1 MKINEPIA
9 IVGMGGVFPKASTV
23 RDFWKNILERVDCIE
38 DITTRDELSYW
49 RPEDYLGP
57 QPFKNNKTYARK
69 AGFVPKIEFDA
80 SRFGIPPKS
89 LEALSSTQLYA
100 LYVADQTLTDARLT
114 IEETT
119 PEQRARVS
127 VILGVGGV
135 GNTGVEI
142 AKRAAIPDW
151 ARVLRQ
157 SGLPEEA
164 VQAILSELSAL
175 YAEWQESTFPGY
187 LSNVVTGR
195 IANRFDLGGSNFT
208 VDAACAASLAAL
220 KVSVGELLDG
230 SCDAVLTG
238 GVNIEN
244 SIVSFLSFSRLGALS
259 RQEECHPFGVKADGL
274 VIGDCGAMLVLKR
287 LSDAERD
294 GDRIYALIRGI
305 GSSSDGRAKSIY
317 APRFEG
323 QVKAVERAYA
333 DSGISPAEISYVEAH
348 GTGTPVGDPIELQSL
363 SGVFD
368 RYEIRRQS
376 VPLSS
381 VKSQVGHAR
390 IAAGVASTIKVAL
403 ALHHKVLP
411 PMIHAD
417 APIPQLKDSAFYLNP
432 TSRPWIRGSEST
444 SRKAAINSF
453 GFGGTNFHVIL
464 EEYDR
469 QNGPYRLGPAPIS
482 LFLHA
487 PTREALIQ
495 EAQRI
500 HAESSSAEGENVIRA
515 YVATIDQQEILPD
528 HPRLACV
535 APDLA
540 ALRDNLSEAI
550 DYLTSH
556 TNTDQWESPRG
567 TYFRARSLENG
578 GKTVALFSGQGAQYP
593 NMGLELAL
601 NFPEFQEVLAQFD
614 SERQRQGLNAISD
627 VLYPVSVSA
636 QEQITLQREALTATV
651 NAQPALGAVSWGMYL
666 LLTRAGFKADFA
678 VGHSY
683 GELPALGCGGAFSQ
697 ADFVR
702 LSVARGKLMSRQL
715 ESGAAAAG
723 KMLAVKAPSSE
734 VDRILA
740 EAGHEGLYLTNHN
753 SALQTVV
760 AGRSELVDRF
770 QSELQSRGIAAIAIP
785 VSGAFHTPDFE
796 AARTEFQ
803 AEIDQTTFQPL
814 KLPVLSNA
822 TGKPYVDSSST
833 NQSLLGQQM
842 VVPVLFRQSIER
854 AFEEGARLFVE
865 IGCGS
870 ILSDFVRDTLAG
882 KEYFSVALHPKKG
895 LPADLQYWNGLAKL
909 KVFGLPVSIVDPYF
923 EPSRAPRVGNGK
935 SLNFTLDGG
944 LYLSAKNR
952 RARERALNEP
962 KPLPP
967 GLSTNSSGVQLQSP
981 SDEVAPAFDPNP
993 SDSSLLP
1000 MQTTPT
1006 NELSH
1011 LHSKFI
1017 ECQSEFL
1024 KLVASKLDAYAAAS
1038 QRSNG
1043 HQSPDLAAISYQ
1055 ETLAMLDRAQTAFHQ
1070 THREYLNSQN
1080 EIERLIDPEQPVRPV
1095 DWQNRAPVL
1104 PVRPQTRGESSGNG
1118 GNGHP
1123 SGIGGNGH
1131 PSGNGDPVR
1140 TLRTSRLDESAA
1152 RPAAPVQVD
1161 DSKPVLE
1168 SKSIVKVGRETITTK
1183 LIQVVSETTGYAK
1196 ESINLAMDLE
1206 SDLGVDSI
1214 MKVEIL
1220 AGLSKD
1226 FPEIKL
1232 EQLDVSMPIRTLDDI
1247 VEALSS
1253 LVQQPAGSVAAPT
1266 SPTRSNELTT
1276 SNQLASNSS
1285 AVEQRTAFD
1294 LEQLKEAILE
1304 VVLET
1309 GYPKEMIGLD
1319 MDLEADLGL
1328 DSIRKLEILAKIQ
1341 EFITVPDVNYA
1352 AVTNIRTIN
1361 QILEF
1366 AKSLESAATPAAVQK
1381 PESNPITR
1389 FRATLKRAPVIERGF
1404 RNITGQ
1410 WAIVCQD
1417 PADPFAEQ
1425 ILQQLT
1431 EGGQTAVRLSLGELN
1446 TGLDQAG
1453 QIGGIVI
1460 LAPKPSV
1467 LSAPIDGFREA
1478 DYAFL
1483 KAVFAL
1489 AAKWN
1494 KPEDGLFISVSR
1506 LGGTLGLS
1514 HENSLSFM
1522 PAGLSGLTKSLSRE
1536 WPGIYCR
1543 HIDLDP
1549 EMSESEAA
1557 SAVLEEAFDA
1567 DPNLAEVG
1575 RTRRGQRWRIDLQPE
1590 PISDV
1595 GSLESA
1601 DSKDEL
1607 LLVTGGARG
1616 ITAECIVGLSSKF
1629 AGKVVLLGRTALD
1642 TKEPAWANGEQSSE
1656 QLHERA
1662 LGFLAQ
1668 NHPNPTPIQAKR
1680 LVGELISRRQARE
1693 TLDRIRANG
1702 VECAYYAVDV
1712 TDSNSMAEVLRNV
1725 QQQYG
1730 PVTSI
1735 VHGAGNIA
1743 DKRIGQKVE
1752 KDFAAVVDTKVKGL
1766 ENVLRHVDLTKLR
1779 RMLLFS
1785 SISSVFGNAGQT
1797 DYALANEVLN
1807 KFAVSFSL
1815 LHPEVKTV
1823 AICWGPWDSGM
1834 MNETLKRLYEARGIK
1849 LISQSVGTD
1858 FFIREFLEKNTE
1870 AGQIVISGQMPLEIG
1885 KAKPMLAVAS

>member
-23 RDFWKNILERVDCIE
+23 REFWKNILERVDCIE
-38 DITTRDELSYW
+38 DISTRDQLSYW
-49 RPEDYLGP
+49 RPEDYLDP
-57 QPFKNNKTYARK
+57 QPLKNNKTYARK

-80 SRFGIPPKS
+80 ARFGIPPKS
-89 LEALSSTQLYA
+89 LEALSTTQLYA
-100 LYVADQTLTDARLT
+100 LYVAEQTLTDARLT

-127 VILGVGGV
+127 VILGVGGM

-142 AKRAAIPDW
+142 SRRASVPDW

-157 SGLPEEA
+157 FAIPEEA
-164 VQAILSELSAL
+164 VEAIMSQLSAL
-175 YAEWQESTFPGY
+175 YAEWQESTFPGF
-187 LSNVVTGR
+187 LSNVVAGR
-195 IANRFDLGGSNFT
+195 IASRFDFGGSNFT
-208 VDAACAASLAAL
+208 VDAACAASLAAI
-220 KVSVGELLDG
+220 KMGVGELLDG

-244 SIVSFLSFSRLGALS
+244 SVVSFLSFTRLGALS
-259 RQEECHPFGVKADGL
+259 RQEECHPFGVKADGM
-274 VIGDCGAMLVLKR
+274 VFGDCGGMLVLKR
-287 LSDAERD
+287 LSDAERA

-317 APRFEG
+317 SPRFET
-323 QVKAVERAYA
+323 QVWALERAYA
-333 DSGISPAEISYVEAH
+333 DCGISPAEISYVEAH
-348 GTGTPVGDPIELQSL
+348 GTGTPVGDPVELQSL
-363 SGVFD
+363 SAVFD
-368 RYEIRRQS
+368 RYDIRRQS
-376 VPLSS
+376 VALSS
-381 VKSQVGHAR
+381 VKSQIGHAR
-390 IAAGVASTIKVAL
+390 IAAGAASAIKVAL

-411 PMIHAD
+411 AMIHAD
-417 APIPQLKDSAFYLNP
+417 SPIPQLKDSAFYLNP
-432 TSRPWIRGSEST
+432 TPRPWIRGNEST

-453 GFGGTNFHVIL
+453 GFGGTNFHMIF

-469 QNGPYRLGPAPIS
+469 ENGPYRLGPAPIS

-495 EAQRI
+495 EARRL
-500 HAESSSAEGENVIRA
+500 HAEAGGAEGEDVIRA
-515 YVATIDQQEILPD
+515 YVATVEQQETVPD
-528 HPRLACV
+528 HPRLACA

-540 ALRDNLSEAI
+540 TFRDNLFEAI
-550 DYLTSH
+550 EYLTSH

-601 NFPEFQEVLAQFD
+601 NFPEFQEALTQFD
-614 SERQRQGLNAISD
+614 DERQRQGLDVISD
-627 VLYPVSVSA
+627 VLYPVSVSS
-636 QEQITLQREALTATV
+636 QEQVALQREALTATV
-651 NAQPALGAVSWGMYL
+651 NAQPALGAVSWGIYQ

-683 GELPALGCGGAFSQ
+683 GELTALCCGGAFSQ
-697 ADFVR
+697 PDFIR

-715 ESGAAAAG
+715 ESGAAAG

-753 SALQTVV
+753 SLLQTVV
-760 AGRSELVDRF
+760 AGRSELVDQF
-770 QSELQSRGIAAIAIP
+770 QSELQSRGIAAVAIP
-785 VSGAFHTPDFE
+785 VAGAFHTPDFE

-803 AEIDQTTFQPL
+803 EEIEKTTFQPL

-822 TGKPYVDSSST
+822 TGQPYTDSSST
-833 NQSLLGQQM
+833 NQNLLGQQM
-842 VVPVLFRQSIER
+842 TAPVLFRQCIEK
-854 AFEEGARLFVE
+854 AYEEGARLFVE

-870 ILSDFVRDTLAG
+870 ILTDFVRDTLAG
-882 KEYFSVALHPKKG
+882 KEYFSVTLHPKKG
-895 LPADLQYWNGLAKL
+895 QPADLQYWNALAKL
-909 KVFGLPVSIVDPYF
+909 KVFGLPVSMVDPHF
-923 EPSRAPRVGNGK
+923 QASRVPRVANGK

-944 LYLSAKNR
+944 IYLNAESR
-952 RARERALNEP
+952 RAKERALNEP

-967 GLSTNSSGVQLQSP
+967 GLSTNFSGVQVQSP
-981 SDEVAPAFDPNP
+981 SDDLAPASDSNP
-993 SDSSLLP
+993 AVLSDSSLVP
-1000 MQTTPT
+1000 MSTTPT
-1006 NELSH
+1006 SEFSD
-1011 LHSKFI
+1011 LHSEFI
-1017 ECQSEFL
+1017 GCQSEFI

-1043 HQSPDLAAISYQ
+1043 HQSPDLPAISYQ

-1070 THREYLNSQN
+1070 THRDYLNSQN
-1080 EIERLIDPEQPVRPV
+1080 EIQRLIDPAQPVRHV
-1095 DWQNRAPVL
+1095 DWRNRAPVL
-1104 PVRPQTRGESSGNG
+1104 PVRQLTQGELT
-1118 GNGHP
+1118 GNGHAT
-1123 SGIGGNGH
+1123 
-1131 PSGNGDPVR
+1131 GNGDPFR
-1140 TLRTSRLDESAA
+1140 TLRTSRVDQSAG
-1152 RPAAPVQVD
+1152 RSGAPVRAE
-1161 DSKPVLE
+1161 DSKPVVS
-1168 SKSIVKVGRETITTK
+1168 SKSLVKFDREAIAAK
-1183 LIQVVSETTGYAK
+1183 LIQVVSETTGYPK
-1196 ESINLAMDLE
+1196 ESINLTMNVE
-1206 SDLGVDSI
+1206 SDLGIDSI

-1247 VEALSS
+1247 LNALST
-1253 LVQQPAGSVAAPT
+1253 LVQPGAVAAPT
-1266 SPTRSNELTT
+1266 APRSNELTS
-1276 SNQLASNSS
+1276 SNQIPPNSS
-1285 AVEQRTAFD
+1285 AVEPATSLD
-1294 LEQLKEAILE
+1294 LEQLKEAILQ
-1304 VVLET
+1304 VIVQT
-1309 GYPKEMIGLD
+1309 GYPKEVIGLD
-1319 MDLEADLGL
+1319 QDLEADLGL
-1328 DSIRKLEILAKIQ
+1328 DSIQKLEILATVQ
-1341 EFITVPDVNYA
+1341 QYITVPEDNYA
-1352 AVTNIRTIN
+1352 AVGNIRTIN
-1361 QILEF
+1361 QVLEF
-1366 AKSLESAATPAAVQK
+1366 AKSLQLAGAAGSVQEPA
-1381 PESNPITR
+1381 SSPITR
-1389 FRATLKRAPVIERGF
+1389 FRAALKRAPLIERTS
-1404 RNITGQ
+1404 RNVTGK
-1410 WAIVCQD
+1410 WAILYQEPGD
-1417 PADPFAEQ
+1417 PLAEQ
-1425 ILQQLT
+1425 ISQQLT
-1431 EGGQTAVRLSLGELN
+1431 NDGQTAIQLSLGELDK
-1446 TGLDQAG
+1446 GLDEAA

-1460 LAPKPSV
+1460 LAPEPSV
-1467 LSAPIDGFREA
+1467 LTAAIDGFREA

-1483 KAVFAL
+1483 KAGFAL

-1494 KPEDGLFISVSR
+1494 RPEGGVFISVSR

-1536 WPGIYCR
+1536 WSQIYCR
-1543 HIDLDP
+1543 HIDLDSG
-1549 EMSESEAA
+1549 MSESEAA

-1567 DPNLAEVG
+1567 DRNLAEVG

-1590 PISDV
+1590 PLSDV
-1595 GSLESA
+1595 GTLKSE

-1607 LLVTGGARG
+1607 VLVTGGSRG
-1616 ITAECIVGLSSKF
+1616 ITAECMVGLSSKF

-1642 TKEPAWANGEQSSE
+1642 TEEPAWANGEPSSE
-1656 QLHERA
+1656 QLYERA
-1662 LGFLAQ
+1662 LAFLKQ
-1668 NHPNPTPIQAKR
+1668 NQPNPTPKQAKS
-1680 LVGELISRRQARE
+1680 LVGEVISRRQARE

-1712 TDSNSMAEVLRNV
+1712 TDGNSMAEVLHNV
-1725 QQQYG
+1725 QKQYG

-1743 DKRIGQKVE
+1743 DKRIEQKVDQ
-1752 KDFAAVVDTKVKGL
+1752 DFASVVDTKVKGL

-1815 LHPEVKTV
+1815 LHPEIKTV

-1834 MNETLKRLYEARGIK
+1834 VNETLKRFYEARQIK

-1858 FFIREFLEKNTE
+1858 FFIREFLEKNSE
-1870 AGQIVISGQMPLEIG
+1870 AGQIVISGQIPLDLG
-1885 KAKPMLAVAS
+1885 TANHS

>member
-9 IVGMGGVFPKASTV
+9 IVGMGGVFPKALTV
-23 RDFWKNILERVDCIE
+23 REYWKNILERVDCIE

-49 RPEDYLGP
+49 NPEDYLDP
-57 QPFKNNKTYARK
+57 QLFKNDKTYARK

-80 SRFGIPPKS
+80 ARFGIPPKS
-89 LEALSSTQLYA
+89 LEALSMTQLYA
-100 LYVADQTLTDARLT
+100 LYVAEHTLTDARLT
-114 IEETT
+114 MEETT

-127 VILGVGGV
+127 VILAVGGI
-135 GNTGVEI
+135 GNTGVRI
-142 AKRAAIPDW
+142 SHRASFPEW

-157 SGLPEEA
+157 MAFPEEA
-164 VQAILSELSAL
+164 VQAIINEASDL
-175 YAEWQESTFPGY
+175 YVDWQESTFPGY

-195 IANRFDLGGSNFT
+195 IASRFDLGGSNFI
-208 VDAACAASLAAL
+208 VDAACAASFAAL

-244 SIVSFLSFSRLGALS
+244 SILTFLSFTRLGALS
-259 RQEECHPFGVKADGL
+259 RREECHPFGVKGDGMVL
-274 VIGDCGAMLVLKR
+274 GDCAGMLVLKR

-317 APRFEG
+317 APRFET
-323 QVKAVERAYA
+323 QVWALERAYA

-348 GTGTPVGDPIELQSL
+348 GTGTPIGDPVELQS
-363 SGVFD
+363 SSAVFD
-368 RYEIRRQS
+368 RCEIRHQS
-376 VPLSS
+376 VALSS
-381 VKSQVGHAR
+381 VKSQIGHAR
-390 IAAGVASTIKVAL
+390 VAAAAASTIKAAL

-417 APIPQLKDSAFYLNP
+417 SPIPQLKDSAFYLNP

-444 SRKAAINSF
+444 KRKAAVNAF

-469 QNGPYRLGPAPIS
+469 AKGPYRLGPAPIS

-495 EAQRI
+495 EARRL
-500 HAESSSAEGENVIRA
+500 HADSNGADGENVVRA
-515 YVATIDQQEILPD
+515 YVAAIEQQEIASD

-535 APDLA
+535 AADLA
-540 ALRDNLSEAI
+540 ALRDSLSEAI
-550 DYLTSH
+550 EYLTSH
-556 TNTDQWESPRG
+556 TDSDQWESPRG

-578 GKTVALFSGQGAQYP
+578 GKTVALFPGQGAQYV
-593 NMGLELAL
+593 NMGLELGL

-614 SERQRQGLNAISD
+614 DERQRQGLNAISD
-627 VLYPVSVSA
+627 VLYPVSVSS
-636 QEQITLQREALTATV
+636 QEQIALQREALTATV
-651 NAQPALGAVSWGMYL
+651 NAQPALGAVSWGMYQ
-666 LLTRAGFKADFA
+666 LLTRAGFKTDFA

-683 GELPALGCGGAFSQ
+683 GELAALCCGGALSQ
-697 ADFVR
+697 PDFIR

-715 ESGAAAAG
+715 ESGARAAG

-753 SALQTVV
+753 SLLQTVV

-770 QSELQSRGIAAIAIP
+770 QSELQSRGIAAVAIP
-785 VSGAFHTPDFE
+785 VAGAFHTPDFE

-803 AEIDQTTFQPL
+803 EEIEKTTFQPL
-814 KLPVLSNA
+814 KFPVLSNA
-822 TGKPYVDSSST
+822 TGQPYVDSSST

-842 VVPVLFRQSIER
+842 TAPVLFRQCIER

-870 ILSDFVRDTLAG
+870 ILSDFVRDTLTE
-882 KEYFSVALHPKKG
+882 KEYFLVALHPKKG
-895 LPADLQYWNGLAKL
+895 GPADLQYWNALAKL

-923 EPSRAPRVGNGK
+923 QPSRAPRVPNGK

-944 LYLSAKNR
+944 TYLSAESR
-952 RARERALNEP
+952 RAKERALYEP

-967 GLSTNSSGVQLQSP
+967 GLSSNTSGVPVQSSSEGVAP
-981 SDEVAPAFDPNP
+981 SEEVAPSLDGNLAVL

-1000 MQTTPT
+1000 MPTTPAS
-1006 NELSH
+1006 ELSE
-1011 LHSKFI
+1011 LHSRFI
-1017 ECQSEFL
+1017 ECQSEFV
-1024 KLVASKLDAYAAAS
+1024 KLIASKLDAYVAAS

-1043 HQSPDLAAISYQ
+1043 HHAPDVAVTSYQ
-1055 ETLAMLDRAQTAFHQ
+1055 ETLSMLDRAQTAFHQ

-1080 EIERLIDPEQPVRPV
+1080 ELERLIDPERPVRRV
-1095 DWQNRAPVL
+1095 DRQNRAPVL
-1104 PVRPQTRGESSGNG
+1104 PVRQQTRGETS

-1123 SGIGGNGH
+1123 G
-1131 PSGNGDPVR
+1131 GNGDPFKA
-1140 TLRTSRLDESAA
+1140 LRSSRIDQSVAVSAA
-1152 RPAAPVQVD
+1152 PIQAE
-1161 DSKPVLE
+1161 DSKPSVS
-1168 SKSIVKVGRETITTK
+1168 SKSLIKLDREKIATE
-1183 LIQVVSETTGYAK
+1183 LVQVVSEATGFPK

-1206 SDLGVDSI
+1206 TDLGIDSI
-1214 MKVEIL
+1214 MKVEML
-1220 AGLSKD
+1220 AALSND

-1232 EQLDVSMPIRTLDDI
+1232 EQLDVSMPSRTLDDI
-1247 VEALSS
+1247 VNALSS
-1253 LVQQPAGSVAAPT
+1253 LIQQSEGSVAAPT
-1266 SPTRSNELTT
+1266 VPTRSNELTSSHELPS
-1276 SNQLASNSS
+1276 SNQLTSKSPV
-1285 AVEQRTAFD
+1285 VEPRTSLD
-1294 LEQLKEAILE
+1294 LEQLKEAILD
-1304 VVLET
+1304 VIVET

-1319 MDLEADLGL
+1319 ADLEADLGL
-1328 DSIRKLEILAKIQ
+1328 DSIQKLEILATVQ
-1341 EFITVPDVNYA
+1341 RYITIPEDNYA
-1352 AVTNIRTIN
+1352 AVANIRTVN
-1361 QILEF
+1361 QVLEF
-1366 AKSLESAATPAAVQK
+1366 AKSLEPAATPASVQE
-1381 PESNPITR
+1381 PQSSPITR
-1389 FRATLKRAPVIERGF
+1389 LRVTLKRAPVVERAS
-1404 RNITGQ
+1404 RNITGK
-1410 WAIVCQD
+1410 WAIYCQD
-1417 PADPFAEQ
+1417 SDDPLAKQ
-1425 ILQQLT
+1425 ISQQLT
-1431 EGGQTAVRLSLGELN
+1431 DGGQTAIRLSSGELN
-1446 TGLDQAG
+1446 NGLDQAG

-1467 LSAPIDGFREA
+1467 LTAPIDGFREA
-1478 DYAFL
+1478 DYAFF

-1494 KPEDGLFISVSR
+1494 KPEGGLFISVSR
-1506 LGGTLGLS
+1506 SGGTLGLS
-1514 HENSLSFM
+1514 PENSLSFT
-1522 PAGLSGLTKSLSRE
+1522 PSGLSGLTKSLSRE
-1536 WPGIYCR
+1536 WSRIYCR

-1549 EMSESEAA
+1549 GMSESEAA

-1590 PISDV
+1590 PLSDV
-1595 GSLESA
+1595 GTIKSE

-1607 LLVTGGARG
+1607 VLVTGGARG
-1616 ITAECIVGLSSKF
+1616 ITAECMVGLSSKF
-1629 AGKVVLLGRTALD
+1629 AGKMVLLGRTALD
-1642 TKEPAWANGEQSSE
+1642 TEEPAWANGEPSSE
-1656 QLHERA
+1656 LYDKA
-1662 LGFLAQ
+1662 LGFLKQ
-1668 NHPNPTPIQAKR
+1668 NQPNPTPKQAKR
-1680 LVGELISRRQARE
+1680 LVGEVISRRQARE
-1693 TLDRIRANG
+1693 TLDRVRANG

-1712 TDSNSMAEVLRNV
+1712 TDGNSMAEVLHNV
-1725 QQQYG
+1725 QKQYG

-1743 DKRIGQKVE
+1743 DKRIEQKTE
-1752 KDFAAVVDTKVKGL
+1752 KDFASVVDTKVKGL
-1766 ENVLRHVDLTKLR
+1766 ENVLRHLDLTKLR

-1815 LHPEVKTV
+1815 LHPEIKTV
-1823 AICWGPWDSGM
+1823 AICWGPWDFGM

-1849 LISQSVGTD
+1849 LISQSVGTE
-1858 FFIREFLEKNTE
+1858 FFIREFLGKDTE
-1870 AGQIVISGQMPLEIG
+1870 AGQIVISGEIPLDIG
-1885 KAKPMLAVAS
+1885 RANHS